1 MADAGALPVPDRL
14 HLALRLDQVS
24 PQSAGDEGYELLAG
38 EALVGADHLSGPD
51 EVVASSSAAIAS
63 RSPQKPNKLTH
74 KHNALNHLFH
84 ALVKAR
90 GHSPEPVSEA
100 AQARSRKQQEDLG
113 QEE

>member
-1 MADAGALPVPDRL
+1 MK
-14 HLALRLDQVS
+14 VS
-24 PQSAGDEGYELLAG
+24 NSSPAKP
-38 EALVGADHLSGPD
+38 LSVRTICP
-51 EVVASSSAAIAS
+51 ARTRWWRSSSAAIAS
-63 RSPQKPNKLTH
+63 RSPQKPNRLTH